1 MSVMVAPVVLAMLR
15 VRGPIAVWL
24 ASGLLYVVTR
34 PIWYPELFARLSH
47 GAEVSAA
54 IGAAVCGGLVSS

>member
-1 MSVMVAPVVLAMLR
+1 MCLPAPLSVCVAPVVLAMLR

-34 PIWYPELFARLSH
+34 PIWYPGLFARLS
-47 GAEVSAA
+47 
-54 IGAAVCGGLVSS
+54 